1 MDEITVA
8 RYKVSRAHHLVSAMK
23 QVVDAGGTIDV
34 GSLKMVWVS
43 VPELGTLYAA
53 LNAAAKILDQ
63 KIEGGAACR

>member
-1 MDEITVA
+1 
-8 RYKVSRAHHLVSAMK
+8 MK